1 MRASKEELI
10 DINDIGPIAA
20 DHIFNFLSK
29 KDNQNLIRKL
39 LRSGIELEEVQVQSK
54 NLFSS
59 KVVVITGSFTDIA
72 RSQLKEELIRSGAR
86 VSSSVSRRTDYLI
99 AGEKPG
105 SKLNK
110 AIELGVEVL
119 EEDNVL
125 ELLNSND

>member
-1 MRASKEELI
+1 MLASKEELI
-10 DINDIGPIAA
+10 EINDIGPIAA

-39 LRSGIELEEVQVQSK
+39 LRLGIELEEVQVQSK

-59 KVVVITGSFTDIA
+59 KVVVITGSFTAIA

-86 VSSSVSRRTDYLI
+86 VSSSVSSRTDYLI

-125 ELLNSND
+125 ELLNNND